1 MRPERD
7 AVKNFEAVRLWGLA
21 LNFCRLTRNASDE
34 LVKAGNP
41 DSMFYEGWEIPT
53 DEEYEEHVK
62 WADTNIAEPLLFN
75 FYHGI
80 ELSLKSLIAAKGIEL
95 KASHKLSQLL
105 SEFNSLYPNSVLT
118 KFYEKYIVLDK
129 CPNILKTFCVES
141 GITMDYFF
149 QSLKYPSSTKGI
161 SFNHSVLRSHGE
173 DGIELFQDI
182 SKEIVKVK
190 VEFTRLVE
198 GECI

>member
-1 MRPERD
+1 M
-7 AVKNFEAVRLWGLA
+7 KNFEAVRLWGLA
-21 LNFCRLTRNASDE
+21 LNFWRLTRNASDE

-41 DSMFYEGWEIPT
+41 DSMFYKGWEAPT

-80 ELSLKSLIAAKGIEL
+80 ELSLKSLIAAKGVEL

-105 SEFNSLYPNSVLT
+105 SDFNSLYPNSELT
-118 KFYEKYIVLDK
+118 EFYEKYIILDK
-129 CPNILKTFCVES
+129 HPSILKAFCVES

-161 SFNHSVLRSHGE
+161 SFNHSALRSHSE

-182 SKEIVKVK
+182 SNELAKVK
-190 VEFTRLVE
+190 VQFTTLIE
-198 GECI
+198 GERICQSA

>member
-1 MRPERD
+1 M
-7 AVKNFEAVRLWGLA
+7 KNFEAVRLWGLA
-21 LNFCRLTRNASDE
+21 LNYWRLTRNASDE

-41 DSMFYEGWEIPT
+41 ESMLYEGWGNPT
-53 DEEYEEHVK
+53 DEEREEHFK
-62 WADTNIAEPLLFN
+62 WADTNIVEPLLFN

-105 SEFNSLYPNSVLT
+105 SKFTSLYPNSELIE
-118 KFYEKYIVLDK
+118 FYEKYIVLDK
-129 CPNILKTFCVES
+129 SPGILKTFCAES

-149 QSLKYPSSTKGI
+149 QSLKYPSSTKGVW
-161 SFNHSVLRSHGE
+161 FNHSTLRSHDK

-182 SKEIVKVK
+182 SNELDKVK
-190 VEFTRLVE
+190 AQFTTHIE
-198 GECI
+198 AECIGQPA